1 MSLPPGAPPGVP
13 SGALE
18 LPPFSLDVEALDLG
32 PGVKAV
38 GLELVE
44 TENREPVR
52 GKKAAEIWSA
62 LFPALSGDAHYVL
75 DFFSHLERVRE
86 FCDSR
91 DIKFREAST
100 RCIVLPQPRQS
111 QLFQLFERFEG
122 ETFGI
127 RAGTPAESPDAPL
140 EGDLSKR
147 GVDAYQ
153 PAYERYYFCGIC
165 EPEDGWVTLL
175 SPTLWASEVIR
186 RIRPAVQPF
195 AIYLARPH

>member
-1 MSLPPGAPPGVP
+1 MSAPPGVP
-13 SGALE
+13 PGALD
-18 LPPFSLDVEALDLG
+18 LPPFSLDVESLDLG

-52 GKKAAEIWSA
+52 GKQAAEIWSS
-62 LFPALSGDAHYVL
+62 LFPALALEDSCSV
-75 DFFSHLERVRE
+75 DFFSHIDRVQE
-86 FCDSR
+86 FCKAR
-91 DIKFREAST
+91 KIEFREAAA
-100 RCIVLPQPRQS
+100 RCLILPQPRQS
-111 QLFQLFERFEG
+111 QIFQLFERFEG

-127 RAGTPAESPDAPL
+127 RAGVATESPDTAL

-153 PAYERYYFCGIC
+153 SAYERYTFCAVC

-175 SPTLWASEVIR
+175 SPTLWTSEVIR

-195 AIYLARPH
+195 DIYIARPQ